1 MIIIIIIM
9 WNKCCITGL
18 QICVVMLNE
27 EKFIIC
33 YGTKSND
40 STYMLAFDII
50 MSYEEENVDVIK
62 YK

>member
-1 MIIIIIIM
+1 M